1 MLAVDIENLPETS
14 QEDRQA
20 RRSLK
25 TWKPDKADEQQDFSS
40 LTAYLREVYQV
51 DLLTREQERDLAE
64 RIQQGDQEAR
74 ERLIEANL
82 RLVLSMARKF
92 LGMGLNFQDLV
103 QEGNMGLM
111 EAVEK
116 FDPARGCRFS
126 TYACWW
132 IRQAISRSIAN
143 KGRSIRL
150 PVHVTEIVHKY
161 GRISAQAFKKDG
173 EKPTLERAS
182 KQLFPVSPEKVR
194 RKLSRALKQD
204 LPPSDP
210 RVQQKVVEMEKKS
223 LRRLKNILTMAQEPV
238 SLETP
243 VGDDTSDTRL
253 KDLLA
258 SETGISSDVLN
269 RADWGYLFSLLTER
283 ERQLLELRFGLGNQ
297 EVRTLQELA
306 EAFGVSKEAVRQ
318 QEGRALRK
326 LRSLMAREG
335 WL

>member
-1 MLAVDIENLPETS
+1 MLAIDIENLPETS

-25 TWKPDKADEQQDFSS
+25 TWKPDKADEHQDFSS

-51 DLLTREQERDLAE
+51 ELLTREQERELAE

-92 LGMGLNFQDLV
+92 LGMGLTFQDLV

-194 RKLSRALKQD
+194 KKLSRALKQD

-258 SETGISSDVLN
+258 SETGISSDLLN

>member
-51 DLLTREQERDLAE
+51 ELLTREQERELAE

-92 LGMGLNFQDLV
+92 LGMGLTFQDLV

-194 RKLSRALKQD
+194 KKLSRALKQD

-258 SETGISSDVLN
+258 SETGISSDLLN

>member
-51 DLLTREQERDLAE
+51 ELLTREQERDLAE
-64 RIQQGDQEAR
+64 RIRQGDQEAR

-116 FDPARGCRFS
+116 FDPDRGCRFS

-194 RKLSRALKQD
+194 KKLSRALKQD

-258 SETGISSDVLN
+258 SETGISSDALD

-306 EAFGVSKEAVRQ
+306 ETFGVSKEAVRQ

>member
-51 DLLTREQERDLAE
+51 ELLTREQERELAE

-92 LGMGLNFQDLV
+92 LGMGLTFQDLV

>member
-1 MLAVDIENLPETS
+1 MLAIELEVSNQPCR
-14 QEDRQA
+14 EDRRA

-25 TWKPDKADEQQDFSS
+25 SWKPDREEQQDYSS
-40 LTAYLREVYQV
+40 LAAYLREVYQV
-51 DLLTREQERDLAE
+51 NLLTREDEQSLAE
-64 RIQQGDQEAR
+64 RIRQGDQEAR
-74 ERLIEANL
+74 ASLIEANL

-92 LGMGLNFQDLV
+92 LGMGLSFQDLV
-103 QEGNMGLM
+103 QEGNLGLM

-116 FDPARGCRFS
+116 FDPERGCRFS

-132 IRQAISRSIAN
+132 IRQAISRAIAN

-161 GRISAQAFKKDG
+161 GRISAQAMKREG
-173 EKPTLERAS
+173 EKPSLSKVA

-204 LPPSDP
+204 LTASDP
-210 RVQQKVVEMEKKS
+210 RVQQKIVEMEKKS

-258 SETGISSDVLN
+258 AEVGIVSDRLDRNDWIYLLSQLN
-269 RADWGYLFSLLTER
+269 DR
-283 ERQLLELRFGLGNQ
+283 ERRLLELRFGLGNQ
-297 EVRTLQELA
+297 EIRTLQELA
-306 EAFGVSKEAVRQ
+306 EEFGVSKEAVRQ

-326 LRSLMAREG
+326 LRSIMAREG

>member
-1 MLAVDIENLPETS
+1 MLAIDIDTLPEAS

-25 TWKPDKADEQQDFSS
+25 TWKPDRADEQQDFSS

-51 DLLTREQERDLAE
+51 ELLTREEERELAE
-64 RIQQGDQEAR
+64 RVQNGDQDAR
-74 ERLIEANL
+74 EKLIEANL

-92 LGMGLNFQDLV
+92 LGMGLTFQDLV

-116 FDPARGCRFS
+116 FDYTRGCRFS

-132 IRQAISRSIAN
+132 IRQSISRSIAN

-173 EKPTLERAS
+173 EKPSLERAS

-194 RKLSRALKQD
+194 KKLSRAFKQD
-204 LPPSDP
+204 LPPGDP
-210 RVQQKVVEMEKKS
+210 RVQQKIVEMEKKS

-258 SETGISSDVLN
+258 SETGISSEALN
-269 RADWGYLFSLLTER
+269 RADWTYLFSLLTDR
-283 ERQLLELRFGLGNQ
+283 ERQLLQLRFGLANH

-335 WL
+335 WI